1 MGNKVSIKEE
11 FAKFSETNSPDEL
24 KKGLSSLTAMKIDDD
39 NFRLSIFPNDI
50 RKFIDAKPDLFKVA
64 VEQCVNNVFSAAA
77 GDQPMTDNQAVVLNN
92 YLNFLIRFIPVVHEE
107 KYNNLAKEIFWTKV
121 QLPGSFTESIK
132 DKNS

>member
-64 VEQCVNNVFSAAA
+64 VEQVQSQIIHPPNSNPHLFASPFSVSTTCF
-77 GDQPMTDNQAVVLNN
+77 Q
-92 YLNFLIRFIPVVHEE
+92 
-107 KYNNLAKEIFWTKV
+107 
-121 QLPGSFTESIK
+121 QLLGINP
-132 DKNS
+132 